1 MSEPHQPTSTGSE
14 SPWVTRTQAAQRVG
28 VTTRCIDLM
37 VGDGRLKSYTL
48 GPRIVRLRVDEV
60 DAAFKPVE
68 ITG

>member
-1 MSEPHQPTSTGSE
+1 
-14 SPWVTRTQAAQRVG
+14 
-28 VTTRCIDLM
+28 M